1 MPSQQIYTSHV
12 PQGNRS
18 AVAWIG
24 IAHASWLIAC
34 AFVLSG
40 SIGLL

>member
-1 MPSQQIYTSHV
+1 MPSQQIYTLHV
-12 PQGNRS
+12 AQGNRS
-18 AVAWIG
+18 DVAWIG
-24 IAHASWLIAC
+24 IAHASRLIAC